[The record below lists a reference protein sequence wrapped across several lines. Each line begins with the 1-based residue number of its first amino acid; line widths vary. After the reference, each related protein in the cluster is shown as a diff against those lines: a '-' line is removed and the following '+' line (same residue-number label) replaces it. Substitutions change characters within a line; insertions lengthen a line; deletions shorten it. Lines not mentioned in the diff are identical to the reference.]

1 MGKTT
6 GDDKVLGLQEQVVT
20 DRSAL
25 GRWQPREVLGRL
37 KIEPVTVIGLWL
49 VLAIVFGIISSSF
62 WTVGNFLAIGQAGAT
77 LAIVSLGECFV
88 IVAGQFDLSVG
99 GAVSLGGVVFVL
111 FSNDGLPI
119 WLAAVAA
126 VVAVGGGL
134 GLINGLASEIVG
146 INPLIATLATLSIVE
161 ALADILSNG
170 LAVSAKH
177 SSVGALSQPTLGAVP
192 GYAWVLF
199 VIFVLGILFLVRTIP
214 GRSLYVIGA
223 NRVAATL
230 AGLRTR
236 WLVIGA
242 FVVCAMAAVVGGI
255 IEASLLSAGDPSAGG
270 SSVTLLAITAVV
282 LGGGSLAGGRGGL
295 GGTLAGVLLLATVTD
310 GLEITF
316 VPSFYD
322 GLVTG
327 GVLLLAVGASV
338 LRQRYRD
345 RR

>member
-1 MGKTT
+1 MW
-6 GDDKVLGLQEQVVT
+6 Q
-20 DRSAL
+20 
-25 GRWQPREVLGRL
+25 QPREILGRL
-37 KIEPVTVIGLWL
+37 KIEPITVLGIWL
-49 VLAIVFGIISSSF
+49 LLAIVFGFISSSF
-62 WTVGNFLAIGQAGAT
+62 WTVGNFLAIGQAGAA
-77 LAIVSLGECFV
+77 LAIVSLGQCFV

-111 FSNDGLPI
+111 FSNAGLPT
-119 WLAAVAA
+119 WVAAVAA
-126 VVAVGGGL
+126 VIAVGGGL
-134 GLINGLASEIVG
+134 GLVNGLAAEIIG

-161 ALADILSNG
+161 ALSNILSNG
-170 LAVSAKH
+170 LAVAAKH
-177 SSVGALSQPTLGAVP
+177 NSVSSLSQPTLGVIP
-192 GYAWVLF
+192 GYAWLLIVVLLVGF
-199 VIFVLGILFLVRTIP
+199 VFLSRTVP
-214 GRSLYVIGA
+214 GRSLYVVGA
-223 NRVAATL
+223 NRAAATL

-236 WLVIGA
+236 ALVMGA

-255 IEASLLSAGDPSAGG
+255 IQASLLGAGDPSAGG

-282 LGGGSLAGGRGGL
+282 LGGGSLSGGRGGL
-295 GGTLAGVLLLATVTD
+295 GGTLAGVLLLATVAD

-338 LRQRYRD
+338 IRQKYRN